1 MGCIFLQTKLHVACL
16 LPCNSLVPVVSAGY
30 SIGQANLSPWVKR
43 VSPCPQHDMGSF
55 SAFFPFFFFFS
66 SFWDLYPVC
75 PRLKYRCNN
84 LSQSALT
91 TTLWRTRHHDRYSSP
106 GRLAFSFNRRE
117 LFWATCSVRWN
128 RMSQSIWTKLHGGAR
143 VNGTMWLT
151 VLRSRNS
158 RD

>member
-1 MGCIFLQTKLHVACL
+1 MYILTDKTACSMPTPVQLFGTGSLRRIFDRSSKPFPLSQKSFAL
-16 LPCNSLVPVVSAGY
+16 SAARYG
-30 SIGQANLSPWVKR
+30 IVFR
-43 VSPCPQHDMGSF
+43 VF
-55 SAFFPFFFFFS
+55 SFFFLFFF
-66 SFWDLYPVC
+66 FWDLYPVC

-91 TTLWRTRHHDRYSSP
+91 TTLWRTRHHDKYSSP